1 LQVNP
6 RKKFFDALI
15 FICNAPMMAARLV
28 IIGTGGSAFD
38 VLDIVDALNKATL
51 RQEITGF
58 LDDARTAGT
67 HHLGLPVLGA
77 LRDSAK
83 FADCSFINVIGSDVS
98 FRKRLDIIQSTGLPS
113 ERFAALIHPQASV
126 SPWAKLGSGVYVSFG
141 CSISG
146 AVVVGDH
153 VSFSPGCIVGHD
165 SKIGDGALI
174 APGAIISGFV
184 EVGRCAYIG
193 AGAMIKQRVKIGD
206 GALVGMGA
214 VVTKDVAPGA
224 VVVGNPAGQLR
235 RS

>member
-1 LQVNP
+1 VTLP
-6 RKKFFDALI
+6 LI
-15 FICNAPMMAARLV
+15 L
-28 IIGTGGSAFD
+28 IGSGGSAFD
-38 VLDIVDALNKATL
+38 VIEIVKALEANDPSW
-51 RQEITGF
+51 RVSGF
-58 LDDARTAGT
+58 LDDARSAGT
-67 HHLGLPVLGA
+67 QHLGLPILGS
-77 LRDSAK
+77 LREAAGFSDR
-83 FADCSFINVIGSDVS
+83 SFINVIGSDVS
-98 FRKRLDIIQSTGLPS
+98 FRKRIEIIQSTGLAP
-113 ERFAALIHPQASV
+113 EGFATLIHPLASV
-126 SPWAKLGSGVYVSFG
+126 SSWAKLGRGVYVSFG

-224 VVVGNPAGQLR
+224 VVVGNPAKQLSR
-235 RS
+235 KGKTE